1 MRNLFAAGSFF
12 VGFALLSAACGV
24 ENQTESNGVE
34 DPTESSSAHDALSIP
49 SGEAVSCVSIQ
60 DWVEQNRS
68 KLPTDYDELGR
79 LPWAYRR
86 VVLGELP
93 PATRSALFQTHY
105 ERYALAHP
113 DMSPAQR
120 AVLDRA
126 KELMT
131 PDVYALPRE
140 SPEWK
145 TRIGAPQAELERQAR
160 AAFDPDE
167 VVQIFSTIG
176 SEDPATVH
184 LPPATAKAATEYCNC
199 STASDFCSSGYT
211 CRYGVI
217 TCIYT
222 STFCGWNLLYS
233 CNGMCIGK

>member
-1 MRNLFAAGSFF
+1 MRNNIVCS
-12 VGFALLSAACGV
+12 ALVCVLGLSLTACVTTSEG
-24 ENQTESNGVE
+24 TSPPG
-34 DPTESSSAHDALSIP
+34 DKSA
-49 SGEAVSCVSIQ
+49 EAIQ
-60 DWVEQNRS
+60 SWIVLNRAH
-68 KLPTDYDELGR
+68 LPTDYDELGR

-160 AAFDPDE
+160 AVFDRTE
-167 VVQIFSTIG
+167 LMRIFAMIG
-176 SEDPATVH
+176 PEDPVS
-184 LPPATAKAATEYCNC
+184 L
-199 STASDFCSSGYT
+199 
-211 CRYGVI
+211 
-217 TCIYT
+217 
-222 STFCGWNLLYS
+222 
-233 CNGMCIGK
+233 